1 MAKVWTTLETVLP
14 LVNPQTDLAVTVD
27 NQTIFASNPIW
38 FEFEQKYTEWGFLQN
53 PLSDKAQM
61 FRSLW
66 TNYVANTGEQLLHI
80 WEGMNKE
87 YDPTSNYSMIE
98 MGADG
103 HKQSGRNNTDNTDSV
118 AGTKQDKHKLTYNGT
133 EANKRT
139 MDGKQITDRYEN
151 AFDSGLTSNGTHTGR
166 DETGFSDDYAA
177 TDTRSFTSRNDET
190 SYDNTL
196 SQQITSG
203 NETLTANGN
212 VASAGQTRNNKSET
226 FENNVSVNGTKIDAS
241 GNETTVP
248 MTGLTDGT
256 QHIFSRFGNIG
267 VATAADM
274 LMKEYELRKINLLK
288 DFVHGFILEY
298 CTYIGCDD

>member
-1 MAKVWTTLETVLP
+1 MPKVWTTLETVLP
-14 LVNPQTDLAVTVD
+14 LVNPATDLAVTVD
-27 NQTIFASNPIW
+27 GHSIFASNPIW

-118 AGTKQDKHKLTYNGT
+118 AGTKQDKQDTEYKGT
-133 EANKRT
+133 EGNART
-139 MDGKQITDRYEN
+139 VTGKQITDRYEN
-151 AFDSGLTSNGTHTGR
+151 AFDSGLDSNGTHTGR
-166 DETGFSDDYAA
+166 DETSFPTSVN
-177 TDTRSFTSRNDET
+177 DTRSFTNRKDET
-190 SYDNTL
+190 TYGNNQ
-196 SQQITSG
+196 SQNITSG
-203 NETLTANGN
+203 TESLSATGQI
-212 VASAGQTRNNKSET
+212 ASAGHTRNNKSET
-226 FENNVSVNGTKIDAS
+226 FDNNVSVTGTKIDAS
-241 GNETTVP
+241 GNETSVS
-248 MTGLTDGT
+248 MSDLTDGT

>member
-1 MAKVWTTLETVLP
+1 MTKVWTTLETVLP
-14 LVNPQTDLAVTVD
+14 LVNPQTDLAVTVG
-27 NQTIFASNPIW
+27 NQNIFASNPIW

-103 HKQSGRNNTDNTDSV
+103 HKQSDRDNTDNTDSV
-118 AGTKQDKHKLTYNGT
+118 AGTKQDKHKLTYNG
-133 EANKRT
+133 
-139 MDGKQITDRYEN
+139 KQITDHYEN
-151 AFDSGLTSNGTHTGR
+151 AFDSGLDSNGTHTGR
-166 DETGFSDDYAA
+166 NVT
-177 TDTRSFTSRNDET
+177 SFVDGNTIRNDET
-190 SYDNTL
+190 SYDNT
-196 SQQITSG
+196 QTQNITIG
-203 NETLTANGN
+203 NETLSAQGN
-212 VASAGQTRNNKSET
+212 VASAGHSRNSKTEK
-226 FENNVSVNGTKIDAS
+226 FKNNVSVTGTKIDAS
-241 GNETTVP
+241 GKETSVSLSD
-248 MTGLTDGT
+248 LTDGT